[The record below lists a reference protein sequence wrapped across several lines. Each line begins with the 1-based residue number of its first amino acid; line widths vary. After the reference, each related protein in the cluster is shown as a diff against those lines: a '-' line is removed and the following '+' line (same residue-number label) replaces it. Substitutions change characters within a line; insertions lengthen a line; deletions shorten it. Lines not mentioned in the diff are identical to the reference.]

1 MKEKNII
8 TNAAFYCN
16 VDKIDDLSRTF
27 QAAIRVTVFILKI
40 KQFIK
45 LFKSY

>member
-16 VDKIDDLSRTF
+16 VDKIDDFSRTF
-27 QAAIRVTVFILKI
+27 QAAIPVTAFILKI
-40 KQFIK
+40 
-45 LFKSY
+45 